1 MEKSNDSDDETVIE
15 PVKLPKKR
23 DGRSKE
29 RTEKQK
35 AAFAI
40 MAEKRK
46 LLKETKDK
54 EVSKPKKKV
63 IKKQPE
69 SDSSSS
75 SEDERLPMKQK
86 SKRATTVYNYYYGP
100 QSVEEKSYKRSKSD
114 DAPIPLAPVSLPP
127 PPPPPQ
133 VVFKKSGLTFV

>member
-46 LLKETKDK
+46 LLKDTKDK
-54 EVSKPKKKV
+54 EVPKPKKKV
-63 IKKQPE
+63 IQKQPV
-69 SDSSSS
+69 SDSSS

-114 DAPIPLAPVSLPP
+114 EAPIPLAPVSLPL
-127 PPPPPQ
+127 PPQ